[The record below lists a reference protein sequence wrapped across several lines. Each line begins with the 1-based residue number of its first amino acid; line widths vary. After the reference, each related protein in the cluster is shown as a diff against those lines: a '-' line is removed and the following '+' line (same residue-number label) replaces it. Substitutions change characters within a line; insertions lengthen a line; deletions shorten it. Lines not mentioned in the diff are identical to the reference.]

1 MTRAQLNPVL
11 AQDQLSLVIEEAP
24 RKLLFVEAIINST
37 PTNVLVD
44 SGATHKF
51 LLEKEVHCLELSLV
65 CTNNKI
71 KMDDFD
77 VIVGA
82 NFVTKAKARI
92 FLHYNGI
99 LICRGKHSY
108 FV

>member
-11 AQDQLSLVIEEAP
+11 AQDQLSLVIEEEAP

-71 KMDDFD
+71 K
-77 VIVGA
+77 VI
-82 NFVTKAKARI
+82 NSKA
-92 FLHYNGI
+92 
-99 LICRGKHSY
+99 
-108 FV
+108 